1 MVFLDVFSID
11 LKNCSFYFQ
20 FSASVDTTRI
30 TRESDFEKLDQ
41 CIPFLIRS
49 SVGNLLNV
57 RILDPAIAKIYI
69 ISQLSL
75 QYLLFCTKFLDKSV
89 YSLRENIFDYQ
100 KKFVKLEEILAQRD
114 DEIEQ
119 LTKKIKRKD
128 AMNQHIFPCT
138 KCTKN
143 FLSSALLENHIQR
156 KHVQE
161 SKDKDSNLINTIKL
175 ELEIKQLKERLNMTE
190 KELMNVPKKQLF
202 ECEKCRKN
210 AEKSYQS
217 VAIQSNF
224 EEKEKDDVE
233 KDAIS
238 EMLNKQMRNFEEWK
252 EQTESRYHSEISEL
266 RGKLDAIEMQK
277 KIENVKEKQKVQTQP
292 PSPAPRLS
300 SFQEKP
306 NLENVLWKARYGE
319 LEKMYEANQQRMALT
334 VKSIEATYN
343 EKMTKFEKSVEIL
356 TEEREKIRED
366 LVKKSL
372 EVEGKTVES
381 LTKLPEVAKFETKL
395 AIPLTPRVTI
405 RNQETSSSSSLPE
418 SEDEI
423 DEIKILPQN
432 FPVTS
437 DIEESPEPEPEPQK
451 PKSIME
457 VFSAQ
462 KFVIRPNKPKP
473 QLRIKESVKSQE
485 TTGKVAE
492 KLYNQ
497 RLKSM
502 GIPQNLERL
511 KKFEYEKVYDQ
522 MVTKRETIKSQ
533 HKSFFIT
540 RKNLK
545 SKVDKIFSSKH
556 KDSRNKSKPER
567 AIGDNVRS
575 ALDID
580 NYSDDIQKLP
590 QPSTSQKFHEDL
602 EQILA
607 KRISSSTLKKES
619 NEDKIPTKSKK
630 VLFNMKN
637 LEDPQKSDIR
647 EVNED
652 DSDFEISSFSNF
664 TVDDEK

>member
-1 MVFLDVFSID
+1 M
-11 LKNCSFYFQ
+11 
-20 FSASVDTTRI
+20 DTTRI
-30 TRESDFEKLDQ
+30 IRESDFEKLDL

-57 RILDPAIAKIYI
+57 RILDPAIAKVYI

-89 YSLRENIFDYQ
+89 HSLRENIFNHQ
-100 KKFVKLEEILAQRD
+100 KKFVQLEEILAQRD
-114 DEIEQ
+114 NEIVQ
-119 LTKKIKRKD
+119 LTKKLKRQD
-128 AMNQHIFPCT
+128 AMNQQIFPCT

-143 FLSSALLENHIQR
+143 FLSSALLENHVQR
-156 KHVQE
+156 KHQE

-175 ELEIKQLKERLNMTE
+175 ELEIKQLKEKLNMTE
-190 KELMNVPKKQLF
+190 KELTDVTKKESF
-202 ECEKCRKN
+202 ECEKCRRN

-252 EQTESRYHSEISEL
+252 EQTESRYHSEIIEL
-266 RGKLDAIEMQK
+266 RGKLDAIEEQK
-277 KIENVKEKQKVQTQP
+277 KNETEKENLRQVP
-292 PSPAPRLS
+292 PSPAPRLTT
-300 SFQEKP
+300 FQEKP
-306 NLENVLWKARYGE
+306 NFENVLWKARYSE

-343 EKMTKFEKSVEIL
+343 EKMTKFEKSVKML
-356 TEEREKIRED
+356 TEEREKIKDD
-366 LVKKSL
+366 LEKKNL
-372 EVEGKTVES
+372 EVERKIVAVEM
-381 LTKLPEVAKFETKL
+381 KNPEVGKFDTKL

-405 RNQETSSSSSLPE
+405 RNQETSSSSSTE
-418 SEDEI
+418 SEDEV
-423 DEIKILPQN
+423 DEIKILPKN
-432 FPVTS
+432 FQETS
-437 DIEESPEPEPEPQK
+437 DIEEAPEPKPEPQK

-457 VFSAQ
+457 TFSAQ
-462 KFVIRPNKPKP
+462 KFVIRPKKPKP
-473 QLRIKESVKSQE
+473 QPKIKETAKSRE
-485 TTGKVAE
+485 SNREIAE

-502 GIPQNLERL
+502 GIPQDLERL
-511 KKFEYEKVYDQ
+511 KKFEYENVYDQ
-522 MVTKRETIKSQ
+522 MVSKRETVKGQ

-545 SKVDKIFSSKH
+545 SKVDKIFNSKH
-556 KDSRNKSKPER
+556 KDSRTKSKPEKV
-567 AIGDNVRS
+567 IGENVRSS

-580 NYSDDIQKLP
+580 NYSEDIQKLP
-590 QPSTSQKFHEDL
+590 KPSTSRKFHEDL

-607 KRISSSTLKKES
+607 KQISSSTLKKTDTGDLTYRKP
-619 NEDKIPTKSKK
+619 EDKIPTKSKK

-637 LEDPQKSDIR
+637 LEDPQKDEIR

-652 DSDFEISSFSNF
+652 DSDFDISSFSNF